1 MTSCEYRL
9 HYCPFLELP
18 TFEKAPELQVSM
30 EETSSEVLLSCVS
43 EGLQRAGLLY
53 WVDWYWG
60 SQSLAEQ
67 PVTLQ
72 QDGRYVS
79 VLSEQNITR
88 LAFGQKVGCC
98 DNICDDDDHW
108 LLSFWQHCL
117 SIYISVL

>member
-1 MTSCEYRL
+1 MS
-9 HYCPFLELP
+9 
-18 TFEKAPELQVSM
+18 V

-53 WVDWYWG
+53 WVDWNWG

-72 QDGRYVS
+72 QDGLYIS

-88 LAFGQKVGCC
+88 LAFGQEVGCC
-98 DNICDDDDHW
+98 GDVKLW
-108 LLSFWQHCL
+108 LLW
-117 SIYISVL
+117 